1 MDLTSEIT
9 RKRKKE
15 EATIKMSNVL
25 LLRKQAQTARNLA
38 TYKQRQ
44 EERYDAKAEAA
55 DRHANYLQRCDFSCS
70 NDDTLIL
77 LCGRVVCVRGG

>member
-55 DRHANYLQRCDFSCS
+55 DRHANYLQRCCS
-70 NDDTLIL
+70 HYMT
-77 LCGRVVCVRGG
+77 